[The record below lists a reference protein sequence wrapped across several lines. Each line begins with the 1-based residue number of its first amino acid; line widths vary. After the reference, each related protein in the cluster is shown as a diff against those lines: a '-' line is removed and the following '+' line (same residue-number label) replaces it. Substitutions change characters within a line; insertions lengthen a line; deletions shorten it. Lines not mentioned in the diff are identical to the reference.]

1 MYAPPVRLL
10 FGRATR
16 VFRNRGTAFMGVS
29 GERAGGRAGEG
40 RVKRG
45 GGGLDSRNRAKAS
58 PTPSAGR
65 FFPHGRAGA
74 ILTILWPWNNGEKRG
89 G

>member
-1 MYAPPVRLL
+1 MRPPFVFCLAVR
-10 FGRATR
+10 RASFEIGAR
-16 VFRNRGTAFMGVS
+16 LSWASQGS
-29 GERAGGRAGEG
+29 GRAGEG